1 MGASPSAI
9 SWYQLF
15 CCCSTFTEKKIS
27 FSDPRGAQVFG
38 LVNTFVSGHRANCR
52 LRVVINYR
60 MAKSRENDTLAGGN
74 VHRRSGPK
82 KTRGGGR
89 RKSHRL
95 ARNKQKKSPKTKFP
109 RSRPIIKSL
118 FKDNEKKKKKEK
130 NGDCIFGRERSRCKE
145 KKQVDTRTRVYNDPL
160 STGLKTK
167 EKKKDPRRYK
177 KKWGGAC

>member
-1 MGASPSAI
+1 MSSTRKSVVNLCFITISSGGISISHLMVSAI
-9 SWYQLF
+9 LLLLDFFQ
-15 CCCSTFTEKKIS
+15 KKRS

-118 FKDNEKKKKKEK
+118 FKDNEKKKKTREK
-130 NGDCIFGRERSRCKE
+130 WRLHFR
-145 KKQVDTRTRVYNDPL
+145 
-160 STGLKTK
+160 
-167 EKKKDPRRYK
+167 
-177 KKWGGAC
+177 A